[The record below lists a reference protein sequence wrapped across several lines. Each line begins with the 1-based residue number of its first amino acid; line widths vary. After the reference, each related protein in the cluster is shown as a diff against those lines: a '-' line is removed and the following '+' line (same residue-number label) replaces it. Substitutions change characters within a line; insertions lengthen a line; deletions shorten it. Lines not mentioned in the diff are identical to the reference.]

1 MGGPADSCLWSQR
14 TASGFS
20 GNKSTITLLEK
31 RDSHRCKKT
40 VIQFITAFPKTD
52 FNYSFVWKLRSQL
65 DYSLGTGF
73 QQWWRRQAKQAHVN
87 QMESR
92 QLNRLR
98 QPLNHSR
105 ADRGAVGI
113 GPKVNLQR
121 ACSSPPAC
129 IHHDGW
135 AFHLATHL
143 FQPELSNVIVPII
156 SDVYL
161 SGLSLL
167 FSAKRQCTVLYN
179 ETCWNV

>member
-1 MGGPADSCLWSQR
+1 MPQDIVLLGLRGQPEGKTQHREGVMGGPADSCLWSQR

-92 QLNRLR
+92 
-98 QPLNHSR
+98 
-105 ADRGAVGI
+105 
-113 GPKVNLQR
+113 
-121 ACSSPPAC
+121 
-129 IHHDGW
+129 
-135 AFHLATHL
+135 
-143 FQPELSNVIVPII
+143 
-156 SDVYL
+156 
-161 SGLSLL
+161 
-167 FSAKRQCTVLYN
+167 
-179 ETCWNV
+179 